1 MTITPSPPGKLPL
14 RLSRDP
20 PSGFPPRQGR
30 SRLPG
35 FGLASGLNLFNNNLD
50 TLKKKIQKDLKI
62 YCSLAQS
69 TITGVPLC

>member
-35 FGLASGLNLFNNNLD
+35 FGLAIHLFENNLD
-50 TLKKKIQKDLKI
+50 TLKKIQDIKIE
-62 YCSLAQS
+62 CSLDFGAKHDKEGPS
-69 TITGVPLC
+69 LLK

>member
-35 FGLASGLNLFNNNLD
+35 FGLAIHLFDYKNRD
-50 TLKKKIQKDLKI
+50 IKIK
-62 YCSLAQS
+62 CSLAQS
-69 TITGVPLC
+69 AIRRAPLS